1 LIFPNEIY
9 RRLDESSQRINS
21 LLNLKEEMMNLQQNT
36 FVIVKEADNPQEQNY
51 QHNIALRFDL
61 PLSTKLDSPS
71 TSEDVLSD

>member
-1 LIFPNEIY
+1 
-9 RRLDESSQRINS
+9 
-21 LLNLKEEMMNLQQNT
+21 MMNLQQNT

-61 PLSTKLDSPS
+61 PLSTKLDGPS